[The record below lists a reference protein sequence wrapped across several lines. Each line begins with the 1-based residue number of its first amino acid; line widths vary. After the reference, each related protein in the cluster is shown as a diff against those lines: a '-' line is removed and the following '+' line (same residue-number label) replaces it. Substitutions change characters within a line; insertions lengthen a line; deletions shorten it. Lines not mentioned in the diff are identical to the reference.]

1 MPDAPGRLWLVT
13 RVYAPDEGGVQ
24 TYAEE
29 VGRAYAALG
38 WQVTLFAQSSAGPR
52 RITEGRLTLI
62 DVGPGSKLQVYVR
75 LRRAMAAAWRD
86 GERPEA
92 IHACTWRAAIPTLL
106 FRRRLIVTVH
116 GREIGRPRGLAFRL
130 MQLVLASSDRIV
142 AVSETTRELLL
153 RRLPRLEAR
162 CIVAWNGISTTA
174 FPAPGTSRTGQGDPR
189 ILTLSRLVPRKNIA
203 TAVRAAAACCD
214 RGLRF
219 HYRIAGR
226 GPQSAEIQDAID
238 ASDAGSRIAL
248 LGYVDGKQR
257 DIEFRQADI
266 FLHPQLALEAGDEIE
281 GFGISVADAMAHG
294 LVCIVGAE
302 GGPAEL
308 IQHGVT
314 GFVVDA
320 RSEVAIAAAL
330 ERLLLDPALRHS
342 MGEAA
347 RCWVGE
353 NLSWHHHCR
362 LSLDRRPAPQAG
374 HRSAER
380 RDIENP

>member
-29 VGRAYAALG
+29 VARAYVALG
-38 WQVTLFAQSSAGPR
+38 WQVTLFAKSSVGPR
-52 RITEGRLTLI
+52 RETNGKLRLI
-62 DVGPGSKLQVYVR
+62 DVGPGSKLQVLVR
-75 LRRAMAAAWRD
+75 LHRAMAAAWRD

-92 IHACTWRAAIPTLL
+92 IHACTWRAAIPALF

-130 MQLVLASSDRIV
+130 MRLVLARSERVV
-142 AVSETTRELLL
+142 AVSETTRDLLL
-153 RRLPRLEAR
+153 RRLPQFGAR
-162 CIVAWNGISTTA
+162 CIVAWNGVSTTA
-174 FPAPGTSRTGQGDPR
+174 IPASGASPTGQGEPR
-189 ILTLSRLVPRKNIA
+189 ILTLCRLVPRKNVA
-203 TAVRAAAACCD
+203 TAVRAAAACHD
-214 RGLRF
+214 RGLRY

-226 GPQSAEIQDAID
+226 GPQSAEIQHAID
-238 ASDAGSRIAL
+238 ASAAGSRIAL
-248 LGYVDGKQR
+248 LGYVDDRQR
-257 DIEFRQADI
+257 EVEFRQADI

-320 RSEVAIAAAL
+320 RSEAAITALL
-330 ERLLLDPALRHS
+330 ERLILDPKLRS
-342 MGEAA
+342 RIGEAA
-347 RCWVGE
+347 RRWVKE
-353 NLSWHHHCR
+353 HLSWHHHCR
-362 LSLDRRPAPQAG
+362 LCLDCRSVSRAG
-374 HRSAER
+374 HRL
-380 RDIENP
+380 

>member
-24 TYAEE
+24 TYAAE
-29 VGRAYAALG
+29 VARAYAALG
-38 WQVTLFAQSSAGPR
+38 WQVTLFVKSSAGPR
-52 RITEGRLTLI
+52 RETDGRLTKI
-62 DVGPGSKLQVYVR
+62 DVGPGSKLRVYAR
-75 LRRAMAAAWRD
+75 LLGAMAAAWRE

-92 IHACTWRAAIPTLL
+92 IHACTWRAAIPALF

-130 MQLVLASSDRIV
+130 MRLVLARSERVV

-153 RRLPRLEAR
+153 RRLPQFEAR
-162 CIVAWNGISTTA
+162 CVVAWNGISTAVVAATGA
-174 FPAPGTSRTGQGDPR
+174 ARTGEGEPGV
-189 ILTLSRLVPRKNIA
+189 LTLCRLVPRKNIV
-203 TAVRAAAACCD
+203 TAVKAAASCYD

-226 GPQSAEIQDAID
+226 GPQAAEIRHAID
-238 ASDAGSRIAL
+238 ASGAGSRIAL
-248 LGYVDGKQR
+248 LGYVGDRQR
-257 DIEFRQADI
+257 EVEFRQAEI

-281 GFGISVADAMAHG
+281 GFGISIADAMAHG

-308 IQHGVT
+308 IQHDVT

-320 RSEVAIAAAL
+320 RSEAAIAAVL
-330 ERLLLDPALRHS
+330 ERVLLDSTLRS
-342 MGEAA
+342 RMGEAA

-362 LSLDRRPAPQAG
+362 ISLDRRPAPRAG
-374 HRSAER
+374 QRSQER
-380 RDIENP
+380 WQ